1 MYIINTTFAVVREL
15 EAEFTKWVK
24 EVYIPSAM
32 KSGLFSNPRLAV
44 VLSNEDPRGISMACE
59 MQVESISEAVRWH
72 DETACFLRDDMTARW
87 GERAMFFTTYLKL
100 I

>member
-1 MYIINTTFAVVREL
+1 
-15 EAEFTKWVK
+15 
-24 EVYIPSAM
+24 
-32 KSGLFSNPRLAV
+32 
-44 VLSNEDPRGISMACE
+44 MACE